1 MGHDAGSK
9 GWALKFDLTIVI
21 CYEIVG
27 YMTKCTKDF
36 IWLRVSKRVSISAT
50 HGIQL
55 GVSIEPEED
64 LKSAINIKSLERKN
78 AEMPLCIL

>member
-1 MGHDAGSK
+1 MGFEIRSYNS
-9 GWALKFDLTIVI
+9 DLLRNCWVYDKM
-21 CYEIVG
+21 YERF
-27 YMTKCTKDF
+27 YLAPCF
-36 IWLRVSKRVSISAT
+36 QAFFISAT